1 MLVWSVLV
9 AIAVSGQIGDQAESM
24 QVSPFCFRC
33 ISSNSPPSQR
43 SISQCDI
50 CKNGTQD
57 EDIFLL
63 KTFQW
68 LPCSSRINSGLLT
81 LVYKGL
87 QNTDLTLPVPC
98 SDYILD
104 TLAAALFE
112 RTKPA
117 PQEPLQP
124 LSYLAGCS
132 YLYLQIAGSLFSN
145 LSSVTTEQVL

>member
-1 MLVWSVLV
+1 MVCVGGNSSFWADWGPSRKYASVPLLF
-9 AIAVSGQIGDQAESM
+9 SLHLLKQS
-24 QVSPFCFRC
+24 
-33 ISSNSPPSQR
+33 
-43 SISQCDI
+43 SISEID
-50 CKNGTQD
+50 KNGTQD

-63 KTFQW
+63 KTFRW
-68 LPCSSRINSGLLT
+68 LPCSSRINSGPLT

-124 LSYLAGCS
+124 LSYLPGCS